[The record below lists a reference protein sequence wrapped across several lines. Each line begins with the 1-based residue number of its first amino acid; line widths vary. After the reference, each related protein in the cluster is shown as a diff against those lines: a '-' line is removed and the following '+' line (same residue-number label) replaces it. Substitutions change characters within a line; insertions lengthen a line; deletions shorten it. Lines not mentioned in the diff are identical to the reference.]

1 MIEFQID
8 VDKLLK
14 ALDKTPEAVDTTIYD
29 DRIRRK
35 AETARR
41 WQEKNPEKA
50 KEAAKRSY
58 NLHKAYYR
66 EKYKLYRAT
75 HKAHLQ
81 KLARES
87 YSRRRIA
94 INAALRERYANDPE
108 FRERRRS
115 FNRVSAERNRDKRLA
130 YAAEYRAREEVK
142 ERARKWRVENAERLR
157 AYAHEK
163 HRDRYLNDS
172 EFRERAKERAKA
184 YYQRNREKV
193 IARTAARRA
202 RIRARKTEN
211 ETPAS

>member
-1 MIEFQID
+1 MIEFKIN
-8 VDKLLK
+8 VDKLLET
-14 ALDKTPEAVDTTIYD
+14 LDKKPEEVDTTIYD

-50 KEAAKRSY
+50 KESVKRSY

-108 FRERRRS
+108 YRERKLAIQRA
-115 FNRVSAERNRDKRLA
+115 SAKRNRDKRLA
-130 YAAEYRAREEVK
+130 YMAEYRKREEVQVRRREWEQEPK
-142 ERARKWRVENAERLR
+142 RREQLRKYNREYARVY
-157 AYAHEK
+157 YAK
-163 HRDRYLNDS
+163 
-172 EFRERAKERAKA
+172 
-184 YYQRNREKV
+184 NREK
-193 IARTAARRA
+193 ILARQNARNA